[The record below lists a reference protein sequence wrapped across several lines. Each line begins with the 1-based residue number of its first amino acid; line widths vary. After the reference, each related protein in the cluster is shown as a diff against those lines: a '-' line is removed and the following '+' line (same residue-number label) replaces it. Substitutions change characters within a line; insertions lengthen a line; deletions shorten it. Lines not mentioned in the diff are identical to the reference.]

1 MRRVPRTS
9 RTRRAPSHGSAA
21 ARARA
26 ALAALAAL
34 AVGAAASE
42 AGGADERARISLRYS
57 APEGC
62 PAAADVIKEVDRLL
76 GDRAAPSAAPIEVS
90 ARVTQEDGGGY
101 RLRLE
106 ATRDGTPR
114 ARELRGPTCAAV
126 TDAAAVILAL
136 MIDPSAVASAPEEAP
151 KAAQD
156 GAPKAAQSEPS
167 ESSESKKTAQGEA
180 PRTAPGEVAAN
191 PAVSPSAP
199 TPSAPTPSAPA
210 PAASPAPPSSG
221 PAGAAPRARAPGVSL
236 GLGAWAGADIGS
248 IAPLSAGFGAVGALF
263 YGRQRFDLG
272 LGVWPERSSTLADRP
287 SAGGDVSLIAFSAGT
302 CRAIPAGPFSLS
314 PCGSLEIGRLSAA
327 GFGVERPG
335 SGAAPWVA
343 LKAGGMAAWE
353 PWDSVGV
360 TLRLEAVVPFIRPR
374 FILENVGAVHQ
385 PSAVAGR
392 AAAGLEVR
400 F

>member
-1 MRRVPRTS
+1 V
-9 RTRRAPSHGSAA
+9 RA
-21 ARARA
+21 ARA

-34 AVGAAASE
+34 AAGAAGSE
-42 AGGADERARISLRYS
+42 AGGAEERARISLRYS

-90 ARVTQEDGGGY
+90 ARVSQEDGGGY

-114 ARELRGPTCAAV
+114 VRELRGPTCAAV

-151 KAAQD
+151 KAAQ
-156 GAPKAAQSEPS
+156 SEP
-167 ESSESKKTAQGEA
+167 EKTAQGDP

-191 PAVSPSAP
+191 PPVSPSAP

-210 PAASPAPPSSG
+210 PAASSAPPSNA
-221 PAGAAPRARAPGVSL
+221 PAGAASRARAPGVSL

-248 IAPLSAGFGAVGALF
+248 IAPLSAGFGLVGTLF
-263 YGRQRFDLG
+263 YGPQRFDLG

-287 SAGGDVSLIAFSAGT
+287 SAGGDVSLTALSAGT
-302 CRAIPAGPFSLS
+302 CRAIPAGPISLA

-327 GFGVERPG
+327 GFGVPRPG

-353 PWDSVGV
+353 PWDSVWV

-374 FILENVGAVHQ
+374 FILEDVGAVHQ